1 MHHVAYFT
9 WQHYVIIAIVFNFN
23 MFQIVVGFVVDLCHL

>member
-9 WQHYVIIAIVFNFN
+9 WQHYVIIAIVFDFN
-23 MFQIVVGFVVDLCHL
+23 IFQIVVDLCHL

>member
-9 WQHYVIIAIVFNFN
+9 WQHYVIIAIVFDFN
-23 MFQIVVGFVVDLCHL
+23 IFQIVVDLYHL